1 MYLKDLYTDLYKVYF
16 CLQSL
21 QVLLVFFLSHPF
33 VFWCHWSP
41 SFWWLT
47 DLLKSDQAIWRMAH
61 GKIEIDSLSNCFSKI
76 AWVLFEVNTLCI
88 SFPSQHPDRD
98 LHEWFYSLPAIIL
111 PSLQQCF
118 LKYAC
123 PTFPH
128 HLPNSNGCP
137 LLSPP
142 FSSASS
148 PLLLLLSATLLYLWL
163 TQFPGLIHP
172 VVSRQTVE
180 QQTDWLT
187 DRHKAH
193 QRAGIDAYAVPTHP
207 FARMNPSLSASWCQT
222 QIRFFVFA
230 APDTNMLPPPAL
242 PQHHLLFGLKTE
254 LQAHPSFHWLAV
266 TACTT
271 LQLHK
276 FRSL

>member
-1 MYLKDLYTDLYKVYF
+1 MSDFTHCQLLYSPLSSSAFLNMHALHFLTTFQIQMDVPCSRLHSLLPPLPYCF
-16 CLQSL
+16 CSL
-21 QVLLVFFLSHPF
+21 QLCFICGWPNFQVWSIL
-33 VFWCHWSP
+33 WCRGRLWS
-41 SFWWLT
+41 
-47 DLLKSDQAIWRMAH
+47 
-61 GKIEIDSLSNCFSKI
+61 
-76 AWVLFEVNTLCI
+76 
-88 SFPSQHPDRD
+88 
-98 LHEWFYSLPAIIL
+98 
-111 PSLQQCF
+111 
-118 LKYAC
+118 
-123 PTFPH
+123 
-128 HLPNSNGCP
+128 
-137 LLSPP
+137 
-142 FSSASS
+142 
-148 PLLLLLSATLLYLWL
+148 
-163 TQFPGLIHP
+163 
-172 VVSRQTVE
+172 SRL
-180 QQTDWLT
+180 TDWLT